1 MPARIPGGDDPI
13 ARILA
18 CPACGADLFPVDAAA
33 PIVCGCGATYPK
45 EGGAW
50 NFLPAVPDRSFPMW
64 ECWNRVQENGLAS
77 YVSDPE
83 NNLSV
88 SRNRYSDAF
97 SKFCGFHGLVLDV
110 GCGPQPLPS
119 YFDLS
124 REAVYVGID
133 PLPGNE
139 APLFHKLR
147 GLAERLP
154 FRSGVFDQ
162 VIFATT
168 LDHLM
173 DPRKGLADAARVLDR
188 EGEIDVW
195 LGEKHPDA
203 RGPVVSPEWYL
214 RLTKPDLAEDLFHIR
229 RIGDAGFRAMALD
242 AGLDVVRTEVHAVDR
257 WRTNFFYCLK
267 IAAGR

>member
-1 MPARIPGGDDPI
+1 MPARIPGGDELI

-18 CPACGADLFPVDAAA
+18 CPACGSDLFPADDAGSIA
-33 PIVCGCGATYPK
+33 CGCGATYPK
-45 EGGAW
+45 ERGAW
-50 NFLPAVPDRSFPMW
+50 NFIPSVSDRSSPVW
-64 ECWNRVQENGLAS
+64 DCWNRIQENGLAS

-97 SKFCGFHGLVLDV
+97 SKFCGFQGLVLDV

-133 PLPGNE
+133 PLAGDV
-139 APLFHKLR
+139 APRFLKLR
-147 GLAERLP
+147 GFAEHLP

-162 VIFATT
+162 AVFATT

-173 DPRKGLADAARVLDR
+173 DPRKGLVEAIRVLDR
-188 EGEIDVW
+188 DGEIDVW
-195 LGEKHPDA
+195 LGEKHPGA
-203 RGPVVSPEWYL
+203 RGPAVSPEWYL
-214 RLTKPDLAEDLFHIR
+214 RLTKPDLAEDLFHIQ
-229 RIGDAGFRAMALD
+229 RIGDAGFRAMLLD
-242 AGLDVVRTEVHAVDR
+242 AGLDIVRTEVHAVDR

-267 IAAGR
+267 KTANR